1 MILLFSGSGD
11 SRTPICLKMNTLI
24 KFSFVCFFL
33 FAGNL
38 TYGQDFVYTPKNPA
52 FGGDTFNYNWL
63 LSSAQIQDL
72 TEDPNAP
79 QFGSTRSTADSFA
92 QSLNNL
98 ILSQLS
104 REIITTQFGEDGF
117 TDGTYELGEFQIDV
131 ATTLEGLT
139 ITVLDLSQGEQ
150 TQIVIPFF

>member
-1 MILLFSGSGD
+1 
-11 SRTPICLKMNTLI
+11 MNTFTKIGFACL
-24 KFSFVCFFL
+24 FL
-33 FAGNL
+33 FLSSFAF
-38 TYGQDFVYTPKNPA
+38 GQDFVYTPKNPA

-72 TEDPNAP
+72 TEDPNAL
-79 QFGSTRSTADSFA
+79 QFGNTRSTADSFA

>member
-1 MILLFSGSGD
+1 MSTFFKLIITLNCLFFSSQLLS
-11 SRTPICLKMNTLI
+11 
-24 KFSFVCFFL
+24 
-33 FAGNL
+33 
-38 TYGQDFVYTPKNPA
+38 QDFVYTPKNPA

-63 LSSAQIQDL
+63 LSSAQVQDL
-72 TEDPNAP
+72 TKDPN
-79 QFGSTRSTADSFA
+79 QVSFGSNRTSAESFT

-98 ILSQLS
+98 LLNQIS

-117 TDGTYELGEFQIDV
+117 TDGTYELGDFQIDV

-139 ITVLDLSQGEQ
+139 ITVFDLAQGEQ

>member
-1 MILLFSGSGD
+1 MNTFYKLIVVLNCLLFSSH
-11 SRTPICLKMNTLI
+11 LM
-24 KFSFVCFFL
+24 
-33 FAGNL
+33 
-38 TYGQDFVYTPKNPA
+38 GQDFVYTPKNPA

-63 LSSAQIQDL
+63 LSSAQVQDL
-72 TEDPNAP
+72 TKDPN
-79 QFGSTRSTADSFA
+79 QVSFGTNRTAAESFT

-98 ILSQLS
+98 LLNQIS

-117 TDGTYELGEFQIDV
+117 TDGTYELGDFQIDV

-139 ITVLDLSQGEQ
+139 ITVFDLAQGEQ